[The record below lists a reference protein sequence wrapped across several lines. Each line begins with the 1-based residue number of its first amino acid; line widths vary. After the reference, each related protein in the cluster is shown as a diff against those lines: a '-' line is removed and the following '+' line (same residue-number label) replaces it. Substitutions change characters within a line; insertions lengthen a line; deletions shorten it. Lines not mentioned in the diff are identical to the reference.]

1 MRGGH
6 RLDIFDDEISKS
18 SLTKELDID
27 ITKET
32 APSWDFLN
40 QLLNEVAIPI
50 SEMSNNYLEY
60 KYPRL
65 TKIIK
70 WKYQR
75 RLNKIKNVWLSGELT
90 GESFIKFKSYRLFI
104 YKN

>member
-1 MRGGH
+1 
-6 RLDIFDDEISKS
+6 
-18 SLTKELDID
+18 
-27 ITKET
+27 
-32 APSWDFLN
+32 
-40 QLLNEVAIPI
+40 
-50 SEMSNNYLEY
+50 MSNNYLEY

>member
-6 RLDIFDDEISKS
+6 RLDLFDDEISNS
-18 SLTKELDID
+18 TLVKEKDID

-32 APSWDFLN
+32 APTWDFLN

-50 SEMSNNYLEY
+50 SDMSNNYLEY

-65 TKIIK
+65 TKLIK

-75 RLNKIKNVWLSGELT
+75 KLNKIKKVWLSGELT

>member
-1 MRGGH
+1 MVGATVEVFALIEPILKTMGT
-6 RLDIFDDEISKS
+6 EITLCGDVGSGQVVK
-18 SLTKELDID
+18 
-27 ITKET
+27 
-32 APSWDFLN
+32 
-40 QLLNEVAIPI
+40 LLNI
-50 SEMSNNYLEY
+50 NYLEY

-65 TKIIK
+65 TKLIK

-75 RLNKIKNVWLSGELT
+75 KLNKIKKVWLSGELT